1 MGVTTVRLDDNLIDE
16 LNSFAKKERVDRSTV
31 LKKALEMGLKE
42 IKLEDALKAY
52 QKGKISAW
60 KAAELAGISLWE
72 FLDIL
77 EKRDIGFRTAEPEL
91 EEMLGEI

>member
-1 MGVTTVRLDDNLIDE
+1 MGVTTVRLDDSLMDE
-16 LNSFAKKERVDRSTV
+16 LNSFAKKEHVDRSTV
-31 LKKALEMGLKE
+31 LKRALEMGLKE

-60 KAAELAGISLWE
+60 KTAELAGISLWE

-77 EKRDIGFRTAEPEL
+77 KRRDIGFRTAEPEL

>member
-1 MGVTTVRLDDNLIDE
+1 MGVTTVRLDDSLIDE
-16 LNSFAKKERVDRSTV
+16 LDSFAKKEHVDRSTV
-31 LKKALEMGLKE
+31 LKKALEMGLRE

-77 EKRDIGFRTAEPEL
+77 KRRDIGFRTAEPEL